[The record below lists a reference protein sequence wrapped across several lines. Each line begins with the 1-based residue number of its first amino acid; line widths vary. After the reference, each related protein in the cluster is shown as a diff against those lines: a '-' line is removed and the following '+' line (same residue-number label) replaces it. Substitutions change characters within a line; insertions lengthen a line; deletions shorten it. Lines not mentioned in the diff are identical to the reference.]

1 MKLDDA
7 QQWYAM
13 GVQKWGT
20 IGEIALADL
29 VIDHCYVIAVD
40 RVLIRLHIAQKLYAM
55 DVVKLVI

>member
-20 IGEIALADL
+20 FGEIALADL
-29 VIDHCYVIAVD
+29 VTDRCYVIAVD
-40 RVLIRLHIAQKLYAM
+40 L
-55 DVVKLVI
+55 VVI